1 MRVIGVGSP
10 MFNFLG
16 IIDTP
21 ELALDKDFEEWRVQ
35 FSTRSNRYP
44 CENEIF

>member
-21 ELALDKDFEEWRVQ
+21 ELALDKDFEECFPPGV
-35 FSTRSNRYP
+35 RYP
-44 CENEIF
+44 RESEIF